1 MKELYR
7 SNTDR
12 VLLGV
17 CGGIGEFFG
26 VSGTAIRLLFI
37 IFTLAGGS
45 GILLYILAA
54 ILMPR
59 SNIYGPQKRVKDDNI
74 YRSKE

>member
-12 VLLGV
+12 VIFGV
-17 CGGIGEFFG
+17 CGGLGEFFG
-26 VSGTAIRLLFI
+26 ISGTLVRLLFV

-45 GILLYILAA
+45 GILLYIIAA
-54 ILMPR
+54 LLMPGNNVYR
-59 SNIYGPQKRVKDDNI
+59 SRRREENI
-74 YRSKE
+74 YRSKDE

>member
-12 VLLGV
+12 VFLGV
-17 CGGIGEFFG
+17 CGGLGEFFG
-26 VSGTAIRLLFI
+26 VSGTLVRLLFV

-45 GILLYILAA
+45 GILLYIIAA
-54 ILMPR
+54 LLMPR
-59 SNIYGPQKRVKDDNI
+59 SNVYKN
-74 YRSKE
+74 